1 MSTKRELIFLRAFAF
16 CLTTA
21 IVMITTLSFK
31 TKKNTKFDTIDVKR
45 INVVENDG
53 TVKMLITNAE
63 NFPSEGD
70 EINGEVYHKRTKRP
84 GMLFYT
90 EDGKECGGLIY
101 DGKKT
106 EKGHSSGLSLTF
118 DQYDG
123 DQVMQ
128 LLTLDQS
135 DGNKRYKAGRLV
147 FNDRPDN
154 STREIR
160 DKLIKELKGIKD
172 RKKRNEKYK
181 EYRKKGLLGGATRVM
196 LGQTRG
202 KQNGLF
208 LNDDKGKTRAKF
220 IIDKDNTIKL
230 MAYDEKGNIIS
241 TWPENKK

>member
-1 MSTKRELIFLRAFAF
+1 MNTKRELIFLRAFAF
-16 CLTTA
+16 CLTSA
-21 IVMITTLSFK
+21 IVLLTTQSFK
-31 TKKNTKFDTIDVKR
+31 TKKVTKFDTIDVKR

-70 EINGEVYHKRTKRP
+70 EINGQVYHKRVKRP
-84 GMLFYT
+84 GLLFYT

-101 DGKKT
+101 DGKKRG
-106 EKGHSSGLSLTF
+106 KGHSSGLSLTF

-128 LLTLDQS
+128 LITLDNS
-135 DGNKRYKAGRLV
+135 DGDKRYKSGRLV

-154 STREIR
+154 ETQEMSR
-160 DKLIKELKGIKD
+160 KLLKELSAIEDKVK
-172 RKKRNEKYK
+172 RKEKIK
-181 EYRKKGLLGGATRVM
+181 EYRKKGFLGGAPRVI
-196 LGQTRG
+196 LGQTPG

-208 LNDDKGKTRAKF
+208 LNDDQGRMRAKF
-220 IIDKDNTIKL
+220 IIDENNAIKL
-230 MAYDEKGNIIS
+230 VAYDEKGNVVS